1 MPDHHVWMR
10 RPLRAHQAM
19 FLLLLTLAPW
29 TVCTQTTD
37 MQQPEGFSYII
48 RPSFGFLMNTIPKEE
63 REEISMSMYGQLRSQ
78 YTLGMGRLR
87 LKTYLNADLIREVY
101 SDAAPVIMRDNLVVT
116 AIPSVRIS
124 DDWKISVFL
133 EVTMETQ
140 MLHGMQ
146 DGIPT
151 RFMDPAFFYE
161 TIYIGRWIE
170 RATADNST
178 RLSARYGI
186 GYAFQQTMRSQF
198 MLTDERPINID
209 PENPLTV
216 VRTAPSV
223 RLESGIS
230 AVAALEYFTTFSK
243 DFTGYLQALGVS
255 LSKGSFRE
263 FFEKSHAVAQIG
275 AGLTYRTFSLRY
287 DFRLIYDRNYSKRRD
302 LTQSATFG
310 VILEFTN

>member
-1 MPDHHVWMR
+1 MPDDFVTA
-10 RPLRAHQAM
+10 RARAPWCRAA
-19 FLLLLTLAPW
+19 FLLLLAFAPSI
-29 TVCTQTTD
+29 VRTQSTD

-48 RPSFGFLMNTIPKEE
+48 RPSFGFLMNTIPQEE
-63 REEISMSMYGQLRSQ
+63 HEEIVMSMYGQLRSQ
-78 YTLGMGRLR
+78 YTLGLGRVR
-87 LKTYLNADLIREVY
+87 LKSYLNADLTREVY
-101 SDAAPVIMRDNLVVT
+101 SYAAPVIMRDNLVATV
-116 AIPSVRIS
+116 IPSIRIS

-133 EVTMETQ
+133 EMTMETQ
-140 MLHGMQ
+140 MLHGTQ

-161 TIYIGRWIE
+161 TIYIGRWLE
-170 RATADNST
+170 RAAPDNST
-178 RLSARYGI
+178 RMSFRYGI

-216 VRTAPSV
+216 VRSAPSV

-230 AVAALEYFTTFSK
+230 AVAALEYFTTFST
-243 DFTGYLQALGVS
+243 DFTGYLQVLGVT

-310 VILEFTN
+310 IILEFTN